1 MKKLSLD
8 YLFLNEKQFSDLIKK
23 KYSELSTKELALYI
37 SNKTGLPKK
46 IIYNKIIEYKSTHA
60 N

>member
-1 MKKLSLD
+1 MIL
-8 YLFLNEKQFSDLIKK
+8 DLIQQD
-23 KYSELSTKELALYI
+23 YTSLSTKELAIHI

-46 IIYNKIIEYKSTHA
+46 IIYNNIIEYKQK

>member
-1 MKKLSLD
+1 MI
-8 YLFLNEKQFSDLIKK
+8 SDLIKK

-46 IIYNKIIEYKSTHA
+46 IIYYRIVEY
-60 N
+60 